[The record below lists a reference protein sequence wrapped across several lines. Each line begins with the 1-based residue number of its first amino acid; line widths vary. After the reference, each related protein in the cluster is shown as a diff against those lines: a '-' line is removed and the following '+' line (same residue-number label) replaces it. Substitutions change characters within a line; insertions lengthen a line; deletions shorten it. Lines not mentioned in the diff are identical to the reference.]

1 MHSGV
6 LSRRHINF
14 LQSTDDYAE
23 YPDPE
28 AMASKLE
35 VLLTVQRLINSS
47 KDVENIKNIVHA
59 RHASAYTSDPCLR
72 VGTSNREKIHIW

>member
-1 MHSGV
+1 MHSDA
-6 LSRRHINF
+6 LSRKHINL

-23 YPDPE
+23 FPNPE
-28 AMASKLE
+28 ATASKLE

-47 KDVENIKNIVHA
+47 KDVENIKNIVRV

-72 VGTSNREKIHIW
+72 VGLSNCETIHIW